1 MKKNQSQNKYTEIT
15 QELKEEKMNWD
26 FEDFL
31 EKTKQEEK
39 IIPLV
44 SKREGGTFPKT
55 FWMAASVILLMSLG
69 IFLTYERENTI
80 AENDQLVQN
89 KIKKQKDLFRHE
101 SNLAVTLIS
110 DTIKVKFDRILT
122 DSTSTVDQKESD
134 IMDQILPKRGRIN
147 RNTRERYADIST
159 PTKLQEKEK
168 TPTSDY
174 ESSYV
179 IINGQEIKNEQEAI
193 DLTKYSFRILS
204 ENVSK
209 TVAHTEV
216 INSFTNDN

>member
-1 MKKNQSQNKYTEIT
+1 MKKDQSQDKYKEIT

-39 IIPLV
+39 IIPLT
-44 SKREGGTFPKT
+44 SKRKGGTFPKT

-89 KIKKQKDLFRHE
+89 EIKKQKDRFRQE

-110 DTIKVKFDRILT
+110 DTIKVKSDRILT

-147 RNTRERYADIST
+147 RNVRERYADIST